1 MQATRPGP
9 EGKKGQGHYRT
20 ALRRSSGAATS
31 EAVDLAEYALMDA
44 VEDGMWW
51 YRAVHARIAAALDAR
66 PGVDSLPFL
75 DAGCGTGGLLRSLG
89 RAGRRALAG
98 LEYNP
103 EAAARAAAK
112 SGAAVAAGDV
122 NALPFGPASFGA
134 LASVDVLCHRG
145 VDEARALAEF
155 HRVLAPGGT
164 LVLNLPAFEW
174 LRSAHDTRVHNARRY
189 TAQGATALLAA
200 AGFERVEARYW
211 NSLLL
216 PLMAAQRKL
225 RSNTDDGASDVAPFP
240 PWLDATLHA
249 ATRAEAALAGL
260 GLRFPAGGSVLV
272 VASRPHTSA
281 TP

>member
-1 MQATRPGP
+1 
-9 EGKKGQGHYRT
+9 
-20 ALRRSSGAATS
+20 
-31 EAVDLAEYALMDA
+31 MDA

-66 PGVDSLPFL
+66 PGVDGLPLL

-89 RAGRRALAG
+89 RTAGGRRLAG

-103 EAAARAAAK
+103 GAAARAAAK

-122 NALPFGPASFGA
+122 NALPFAPASFGA

-145 VDEARALAEF
+145 IDEARTLAEF

-189 TAQGATALLAA
+189 TARGATALLAA
-200 AGFERVEARYW
+200 AGFTRIQARYW

-216 PLMAAQRKL
+216 PLMVAQRKL
-225 RSNTDDGASDVAPFP
+225 RSNTPDAASDVAPFP

-249 ATRAEAALAGL
+249 ATRAEAALAGI

-272 VASRPHTSA
+272 VASRPDTIPA
-281 TP
+281 P

>member
-1 MQATRPGP
+1 
-9 EGKKGQGHYRT
+9 
-20 ALRRSSGAATS
+20 
-31 EAVDLAEYALMDA
+31 VDLAEYALMDA

-51 YRAVHARIAAALDAR
+51 YRAVHARIAAALRAR
-66 PGVDSLPFL
+66 PGVAALPLL
-75 DAGCGTGGLLRSLG
+75 DAGCGTGGLLRRLATEG
-89 RAGRRALAG
+89 RPLAG

-103 EAAARAAAK
+103 DAAARAAAK
-112 SGAAVAAGDV
+112 SGAAVSAGDV
-122 NALPFGPASFGA
+122 NTLPFGDASFGA

-145 VDEARALAEF
+145 VDEALALAEF

-164 LVLNLPAFEW
+164 LILNLPAFEW

-200 AGFERVEARYW
+200 AGFTQIETRYW

-216 PLMAAQRKL
+216 PLMVAQRKL
-225 RSNTDDGASDVAPFP
+225 RSSAPDAASDVAPFP

-249 ATRAEAALAGL
+249 ATRAEAALAGI

-272 VASRPHTSA
+272 VASRPANEH
-281 TP
+281 

>member
-1 MQATRPGP
+1 
-9 EGKKGQGHYRT
+9 
-20 ALRRSSGAATS
+20 
-31 EAVDLAEYALMDA
+31 VDLAEYALMDA

-51 YRAVHARIAAALDAR
+51 YRAVHARIAAALNVR
-66 PGVDSLPFL
+66 PGVDGLPLL

-89 RAGRRALAG
+89 QASGGRGLAG

-122 NALPFGPASFGA
+122 NALPFSPASFGA
-134 LASVDVLCHRG
+134 VASVDVLCHRG

-189 TAQGATALLAA
+189 TARGAIALLAA

-216 PLMAAQRKL
+216 PLMVAQRKL
-225 RSNTDDGASDVAPFP
+225 RSNTADAASDVAPFP

-249 ATRAEAALAGL
+249 TTRAEAALAGL

-272 VASRPHTSA
+272 VASRPHASTA
-281 TP
+281 P